1 MMAAVFATFL
11 CCLFPYV
18 STIYKDVHHYCNAP
32 NCGVKLA
39 VWHGSERLEIIAKEG
54 GTGPAAAGAPAQGP
68 VKA

>member
-11 CCLFPYV
+11 CCLFPYF
-18 STIYKDVHHYCNAP
+18 STIYKDVVHS
-32 NCGVKLA
+32 CGSCGAKLA